1 MDGAGLPFTDVKRE
15 EQNRYDAQN
24 NDGAQPR
31 RLSAIVQAGG
41 KPLRARHERCSPLG
55 VALDEPAIEGIGFE
69 DARAAVDHVIE
80 RRRAHVDRD
89 TRLIAEKHI
98 EAAQERAATRE
109 QDAIV
114 PQRRARL

>member
-41 KPLRARHERCSPLG
+41 KPCERG
-55 VALDEPAIEGIGFE
+55 TND
-69 DARAAVDHVIE
+69 
-80 RRRAHVDRD
+80 
-89 TRLIAEKHI
+89 
-98 EAAQERAATRE
+98 
-109 QDAIV
+109 V
-114 PQRRARL
+114 PP